1 MATLGRE
8 RRWLWLAIVALLLG
22 LVPTAVAG
30 TTAPAPGG
38 AWVAVGSMVSGRK
51 GHTATLLADGTVLV
65 VGGVADGRQT
75 LASAERYD
83 PATGSWR
90 AAASLTTP
98 RYGQTATLLRDGT
111 VLVTGGFN
119 VTISPEGYPDY
130 QFLSS
135 AERYD
140 PRTDVWRPAGAMSAE
155 RAGQTATLLRDG
167 TVLVA
172 GCYCLSVDAATA
184 EIYDPAADTWLAP
197 TQMVEWHGNHTA
209 TLLADGRVLVA
220 GADGIDG
227 PPLQDAELYD
237 PATASWSRTGDMREG
252 RIGQTATLLPDGT
265 VLVTGGSDTFN
276 YLASAER
283 YDPGDG
289 NLAADRGH
297 ARSPRLLRDGGA
309 ARRHRAGGGGNR
321 GEQPGLAERYDP
333 ASGTWAVAPH
343 MAVDREESAAVAL
356 RDGTVLVIGGS
367 DGERTL
373 ASAELFD
380 PRLPAPPAPAAL
392 PGSWQPTGP
401 LTAKRSDHGHAA
413 RRWLGAAGGRDR
425 VRPGGCGA
433 LRPRERHLVAGR
445 SAQAGPLRAHR
456 HPAGRRHRPGRRRL
470 WLCGRDR
477 RTLRP
482 GDRCLVVGRPPRT
495 GPRLPHRDAAAR
507 RHGPGGGRGR
517 GGPSVGGPSPTSDAE
532 RYDPATDTWRAIAP
546 LPIGLSQHTA
556 VLLRDGG
563 VMIVGRQEAAKGTR
577 GDPVTASRPLRPGE
591 RHLADRGVPQP
602 VAPLPSGARAARRHG
617 VGGGQPGRGRALR
630 PGARHLACRGPGG
643 DAASPGLHRDALA
656 RRDGAGGRCRVARL
670 PDRGRTVR
678 SGDRPLVARR
688 PPDGCPRR
696 PHRHPPRRRHGAGGG
711 RLQLG
716 CGARRGER
724 RALHPARRGG
734 TGLAHA
740 YPSSSPAPTPIP
752 SATPVPTAVPSPIPS
767 AAPLPGMPPTGG
779 GGKAPDSRWRLPLL
793 VLGAAALL
801 VLAGLVSPPRR
812 AARARRVE

>member
-283 YDPGDG
+283 YDP
-289 NLAADRGH
+289 AT
-297 ARSPRLLRDGGA
+297 
-309 ARRHRAGGGGNR
+309 
-321 GEQPGLAERYDP
+321 
-333 ASGTWAVAPH
+333 GTWRLTGAMRDPRAYYATAVLP
-343 MAVDREESAAVAL
+343 
-356 RDGTVLVIGGS
+356 DGTVLAAGA
-367 DGERTL
+367 TA
-373 ASAELFD
+373 ASSRGWPSATT
-380 PRLPAPPAPAAL
+380 PPAAPGLL
-392 PGSWQPTGP
+392 PPTWQ
-401 LTAKRSDHGHAA
+401 LTAK
-413 RRWLGAAGGRDR
+413 
-425 VRPGGCGA
+425 
-433 LRPRERHLVAGR
+433 
-445 SAQAGPLRAHR
+445 
-456 HPAGRRHRPGRRRL
+456 
-470 WLCGRDR
+470 
-477 RTLRP
+477 
-482 GDRCLVVGRPPRT
+482 
-495 GPRLPHRDAAAR
+495 
-507 RHGPGGGRGR
+507 
-517 GGPSVGGPSPTSDAE
+517 
-532 RYDPATDTWRAIAP
+532 
-546 LPIGLSQHTA
+546 
-556 VLLRDGG
+556 
-563 VMIVGRQEAAKGTR
+563 
-577 GDPVTASRPLRPGE
+577 
-591 RHLADRGVPQP
+591 
-602 VAPLPSGARAARRHG
+602 
-617 VGGGQPGRGRALR
+617 
-630 PGARHLACRGPGG
+630 
-643 DAASPGLHRDALA
+643 
-656 RRDGAGGRCRVARL
+656 
-670 PDRGRTVR
+670 
-678 SGDRPLVARR
+678 
-688 PPDGCPRR
+688 
-696 PHRHPPRRRHGAGGG
+696 
-711 RLQLG
+711 
-716 CGARRGER
+716 
-724 RALHPARRGG
+724 
-734 TGLAHA
+734 
-740 YPSSSPAPTPIP
+740 
-752 SATPVPTAVPSPIPS
+752 
-767 AAPLPGMPPTGG
+767 
-779 GGKAPDSRWRLPLL
+779 
-793 VLGAAALL
+793 
-801 VLAGLVSPPRR
+801 SPPPWRC
-812 AARARRVE
+812 ATARCW